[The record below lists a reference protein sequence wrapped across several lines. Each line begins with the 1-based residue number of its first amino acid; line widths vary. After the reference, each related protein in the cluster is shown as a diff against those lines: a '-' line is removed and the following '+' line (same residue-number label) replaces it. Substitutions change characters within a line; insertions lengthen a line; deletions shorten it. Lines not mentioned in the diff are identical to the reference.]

1 VKEKLVIKNFGP
13 IKSVELELGRFN
25 VLIGEQ
31 GTGKSTVA
39 KLLTGLRSTFFID
52 LFNVTDDETINR
64 ETQLFFEHLKLV
76 EIQNY
81 FYDNT
86 EIQYLCELYSLE
98 LKNKMVIIKKRREP
112 LLEESLYNN
121 LNYIPAERILVTTLA
136 NSLFALIET
145 GTSLP
150 KLFLRFGD
158 KFQKARKEQTS
169 FDYTNIL
176 GIKYIYKDN
185 KDIIILP
192 SGKEIPTQD
201 ASSGIQGSVS
211 LLTVFNSITGHGRIK
226 HSHFQNSDKLVG
238 YLIIEEPELSCFPE
252 TQHKLLKHIS
262 KEIAI
267 KEDFGKV
274 YYKYRLLITTH
285 SPYILTSLN
294 NMMYAYKIGQLYND
308 EADKIIEKK
317 YWINPDDVSVYMMLP
332 NGECEDIFDREEG
345 MIKAEKIDE
354 VSRKLNSQFD
364 LLQDIELGI
373 NEDK

>member
-1 VKEKLVIKNFGP
+1 MKEKLVIKNFGP

-39 KLLTGLRSTFFID
+39 KLLTVLRSTFFID

-267 KEDFGKV
+267 KEDFGKD